1 MPVGKGESGSAVGE
15 VCKYMRRYKG
25 IGGKVKQA
33 GCWLLIIVL
42 LPYIITV
49 FINGP
54 KVITASKA
62 DETMVKIKKNGKMP
76 VEEYC
81 IGVLARDMP
90 ADYEKEALNAQAVLI
105 RTEVYRMIQE
115 AGGDGTLPEEA
126 ADEFWTEK
134 QMKSAWGMRY
144 AENYR
149 KLKNALESTAGQVL
163 FYGKDLAMT
172 PFFNLSN
179 GYTRDAKEVLG
190 KEEYP
195 YLKIVE
201 CPGDVNA
208 ENEIQT
214 VILEVKSEQKG
225 ENEGTTGIETMDVEI
240 QETDSV
246 GYVLKIRVG
255 DKVMSGEE
263 FRNKYHLAS
272 SCFTLQPY
280 NGKLRVTTRGAG
292 HGIGMSQYTANE
304 MAKKEQGY
312 RKILKYFF
320 KGTDIKEVTEIIK
333 NV

>member
-1 MPVGKGESGSAVGE
+1 M
-15 VCKYMRRYKG
+15 
-25 IGGKVKQA
+25 
-33 GCWLLIIVL
+33 
-42 LPYIITV
+42 
-49 FINGP
+49 
-54 KVITASKA
+54 
-62 DETMVKIKKNGKMP
+62 
-76 VEEYC
+76 
-81 IGVLARDMP
+81 LAKDMP
-90 ADYEKEALNAQAVLI
+90 ADYEKEALKAQAVLI

-134 QMKSAWGMRY
+134 QMKSSWGMRY

-149 KLKNALESTAGQVL
+149 KLKNALGSTAGQVL
-163 FYGKDLAMT
+163 FYGESLAMT

-190 KEEYP
+190 KEDYP

-201 CPGDVNA
+201 CQKDVEA

-214 VILEVKSEQKG
+214 VVLAEKD
-225 ENEGTTGIETMDVEI
+225 IETLDVEI

-255 DKVMSGEE
+255 DNVMSGEE

-272 SCFTLQPY
+272 SCFTLQRY
-280 NGKLRVTTRGAG
+280 NGKLRVTTRGTG

-304 MAKKEQGY
+304 MAKEKKGY

-320 KGTDIKEVTEIIK
+320 DGTDIKEVTEIVK
-333 NV
+333 GVSEEQTQ

>member
-1 MPVGKGESGSAVGE
+1 MWKNPVI
-15 VCKYMRRYKG
+15 RRENVYRWREKL
-25 IGGKVKQA
+25 KRA
-33 GCWLLIIVL
+33 GCWLIIIVL

-62 DETMVKIKKNGKMP
+62 DETMVKIKKNGEMP

-81 IGVLARDMP
+81 IGVLAKDMS
-90 ADYEKEALNAQAVLI
+90 ADYEEEALKAQAVLI
-105 RTEVYRMIQE
+105 RTEVYRMIRK
-115 AGGDGTLPEEA
+115 AGEKSMLPEEA

-134 QMKSAWGMRY
+134 QMKSAWGIRY

-149 KLKNALESTAGQVL
+149 KLKKVLESTAGQVL
-163 FYGKDLAMT
+163 FYGDGLAMT

-201 CPGDVNA
+201 CPEDVNA

-214 VILEVKSEQKG
+214 VILEEKSEQNV
-225 ENEGTTGIETMDVEI
+225 ETEEEAGIETLDVEI

-255 DKVMSGEE
+255 DKVISGEE

-272 SCFTLQPY
+272 SCFTLQRY
-280 NGKLRVTTRGAG
+280 NGKIRVTTRGTG

-304 MAKKEQGY
+304 MAKEKKGY
-312 RKILKYFF
+312 KKILKYFF
-320 KGTDIKEVTEIIK
+320 EGTDIKEVTEIIK

>member
-1 MPVGKGESGSAVGE
+1 MGGFFCASGDGESGSAIGE

-134 QMKSAWGMRY
+134 QMKSAWGMQY

-149 KLKNALESTAGQVL
+149 KLKNALEETAGQVL
-163 FYGKDLAMT
+163 FYKDALAMT
-172 PFFNLSN
+172 PFFYLSN

-195 YLKIVE
+195 YLRIVE
-201 CPGDVNA
+201 CPEDEKA
-208 ENEIQT
+208 QEEIQT
-214 VILEVKSEQKG
+214 VVLTEQDT
-225 ENEGTTGIETMDVEI
+225 GTLDVEI

-255 DKVMSGEE
+255 DNVMSGEE
-263 FRNKYHLAS
+263 FRNKYRLAS
-272 SCFTLQPY
+272 SCFTLQQY
-280 NGKLRVTTRGAG
+280 NGKLMVTTRGAG

-304 MAKKEQGY
+304 MAKQKKGY

-320 KGTDIKEVTEIIK
+320 DGTDIKEVTEIIK
-333 NV
+333 DV

>member
-1 MPVGKGESGSAVGE
+1 MPVGTGESGSAVGE

-49 FINGP
+49 FLNGP

-163 FYGKDLAMT
+163 FYGNGLAMT

-201 CPGDVNA
+201 CPEDVNA
-208 ENEIQT
+208 EDEIQT
-214 VILEVKSEQKG
+214 VVLG
-225 ENEGTTGIETMDVEI
+225 EKDIGTMDVEVV
-240 QETDSV
+240 ETDSV

-255 DKVMSGEE
+255 DNTISGEE
-263 FRNKYHLAS
+263 FRNKYNLAS
-272 SCFTLQPY
+272 SCFTLQRY
-280 NGKLRVTTRGAG
+280 NGKLRVTTRGTG

-304 MAKKEQGY
+304 MAKKKKSY
-312 RKILKYFF
+312 KNILKYFF
-320 KGTDIKEVTEIIK
+320 NGTEIKEVTEIVK
-333 NV
+333 GV

>member
-1 MPVGKGESGSAVGE
+1 MYVSANGDGESGSAIGE

-49 FINGP
+49 FIDGP

-90 ADYEKEALNAQAVLI
+90 ADYEKEALNAQAVLV

-134 QMKSAWGMRY
+134 QMKSAWGMQY

-163 FYGKDLAMT
+163 FYGNNLAMT
-172 PFFNLSN
+172 PFFYLSN

-195 YLKIVE
+195 YLRIVE
-201 CPGDVNA
+201 CPEDEKA
-208 ENEIQT
+208 QEEIQT
-214 VILEVKSEQKG
+214 VVLTEQDT
-225 ENEGTTGIETMDVEI
+225 GTLDVEI

-255 DKVMSGEE
+255 DNVMSGEE
-263 FRNKYHLAS
+263 FRNKYRLAS
-272 SCFTLQPY
+272 SCFTLQQY

-304 MAKKEQGY
+304 MAKQKKGY

-320 KGTDIKEVTEIIK
+320 DGTDIKEVTEIIK
-333 NV
+333 DV

>member
-1 MPVGKGESGSAVGE
+1 MKISRQNHMQ
-15 VCKYMRRYKG
+15 YMRRYKG
-25 IGGKVKQA
+25 IGEKVKQA

-54 KVITASKA
+54 KVITASKV
-62 DETMVKIKKNGKMP
+62 DETMVNIKKKGKIP

-81 IGVLARDMP
+81 IGMLARDMP
-90 ADYEKEALNAQAVLI
+90 ADYEKEALNAQAVLV

-115 AGGDGTLPEEA
+115 AGESGILPEEA

-149 KLKNALESTAGQVL
+149 KLKNALEATAGQVL
-163 FYGKDLAMT
+163 FYGNGLAMT
-172 PFFNLSN
+172 PFFYLSN

-190 KEEYP
+190 KEDYP

-201 CPGDVNA
+201 CPEDANA

-225 ENEGTTGIETMDVEI
+225 ESEEDAGIETLDVEI

-272 SCFTLQPY
+272 SCFTLQRY
-280 NGKLRVTTRGAG
+280 NGKIRVTTRGIG
-292 HGIGMSQYTANE
+292 HGIGMSQYMANE
-304 MAKKEQGY
+304 MAKEKKNY
-312 RKILKYFF
+312 KNILKYFYN
-320 KGTDIKEVTEIIK
+320 GTDIKEVTEIIK
-333 NV
+333 GV

>member
-1 MPVGKGESGSAVGE
+1 
-15 VCKYMRRYKG
+15 MRRYR
-25 IGGKVKQA
+25 IISEKVKQA

-49 FINGP
+49 FLNGP

-163 FYGKDLAMT
+163 FYGNGLAMT

-201 CPGDVNA
+201 CPVDVNA

-214 VILEVKSEQKG
+214 VIL
-225 ENEGTTGIETMDVEI
+225 
-240 QETDSV
+240 
-246 GYVLKIRVG
+246 
-255 DKVMSGEE
+255 
-263 FRNKYHLAS
+263 A
-272 SCFTLQPY
+272 
-280 NGKLRVTTRGAG
+280 
-292 HGIGMSQYTANE
+292 
-304 MAKKEQGY
+304 
-312 RKILKYFF
+312 
-320 KGTDIKEVTEIIK
+320 
-333 NV
+333 

>member
-1 MPVGKGESGSAVGE
+1 
-15 VCKYMRRYKG
+15 MRRYR
-25 IGGKVKQA
+25 IISEKVKRA

-163 FYGKDLAMT
+163 FYGNGLAMT

-201 CPGDVNA
+201 CPVDVNA

-225 ENEGTTGIETMDVEI
+225 ENKGTTGIETLDVEI
-240 QETDSV
+240 QKTDSV

-263 FRNKYHLAS
+263 FRNKYQLAS

-304 MAKKEQGY
+304 MAKKKQGY

-320 KGTDIKEVTEIIK
+320 EGTDIKEVTEIIK

>member
-1 MPVGKGESGSAVGE
+1 M
-15 VCKYMRRYKG
+15 
-25 IGGKVKQA
+25 KQA

-49 FINGP
+49 FLNGP

-115 AGGDGTLPEEA
+115 A
-126 ADEFWTEK
+126 
-134 QMKSAWGMRY
+134 
-144 AENYR
+144 
-149 KLKNALESTAGQVL
+149 AGQVL

-263 FRNKYHLAS
+263 FRNKYQLAS

-304 MAKKEQGY
+304 MAKKKQGY

>member
-1 MPVGKGESGSAVGE
+1 
-15 VCKYMRRYKG
+15 MRRYKE
-25 IGGKVKQA
+25 IGEKVKQA

-54 KVITASKA
+54 KIITASKA
-62 DETMVKIKKNGKMP
+62 DETMVKIEKNGKMP

-201 CPGDVNA
+201 CPDR
-208 ENEIQT
+208 
-214 VILEVKSEQKG
+214 KS
-225 ENEGTTGIETMDVEI
+225 V
-240 QETDSV
+240 V
-246 GYVLKIRVG
+246 
-255 DKVMSGEE
+255 
-263 FRNKYHLAS
+263 
-272 SCFTLQPY
+272 
-280 NGKLRVTTRGAG
+280 
-292 HGIGMSQYTANE
+292 
-304 MAKKEQGY
+304 
-312 RKILKYFF
+312 
-320 KGTDIKEVTEIIK
+320 
-333 NV
+333 

>member
-1 MPVGKGESGSAVGE
+1 
-15 VCKYMRRYKG
+15 
-25 IGGKVKQA
+25 
-33 GCWLLIIVL
+33 
-42 LPYIITV
+42 
-49 FINGP
+49 
-54 KVITASKA
+54 
-62 DETMVKIKKNGKMP
+62 MP

-163 FYGKDLAMT
+163 FYGNGLAMT

-201 CPGDVNA
+201 CPVDVNA

-225 ENEGTTGIETMDVEI
+225 ENKGTTGIETLDVEI
-240 QETDSV
+240 QKTDSV

-263 FRNKYHLAS
+263 FRNKYQLAS

-280 NGKLRVTTRGAG
+280 KWKVKSNHKRSRSRNRYEPV
-292 HGIGMSQYTANE
+292 HSE
-304 MAKKEQGY
+304 
-312 RKILKYFF
+312 
-320 KGTDIKEVTEIIK
+320 
-333 NV
+333 